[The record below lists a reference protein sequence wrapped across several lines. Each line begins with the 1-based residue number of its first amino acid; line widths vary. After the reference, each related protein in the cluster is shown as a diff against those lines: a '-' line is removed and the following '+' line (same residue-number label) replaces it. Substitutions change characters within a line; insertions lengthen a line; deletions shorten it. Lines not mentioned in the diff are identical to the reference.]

1 MWLYILYIQF
11 LFISL
16 QKNIIMYED
25 ELLKIIQ
32 EEFYEYEVNPNLIN
46 GEYFLRLKGY
56 KSYIINISYNKY
68 NLDEDEYDVIQFA
81 IGKSSDC
88 VLMNIPFAHL
98 HNIIK
103 YYKKEI
109 NKYAINYSKMIQSQ
123 EILRNFNFNKN
134 TIIHQLIRDEKIN
147 KII

>member
-1 MWLYILYIQF
+1 MC
-11 LFISL
+11 
-16 QKNIIMYED
+16 ED

-46 GEYFLRLKGY
+46 CEYFLRLKGC

-68 NLDEDEYDVIQFA
+68 NSDEYDNIQLV

-123 EILRNFNFNKN
+123 EILRDFNFNKN
-134 TIIHQLIRDEKIN
+134 TIISQLIRDEKIN
-147 KII
+147 KIV